1 MVGCAIRVNLIG
13 DYHILISVHHT
24 ILVMGRNHFRNID
37 MSLLRFA
44 RPPITLLVS
53 NLAQCS
59 SFRKLFLTFALHV
72 TILLVK
78 RQQVMSFANVGVIL
92 DRIHVD

>member
-1 MVGCAIRVNLIG
+1 
-13 DYHILISVHHT
+13 
-24 ILVMGRNHFRNID
+24 
-37 MSLLRFA
+37 
-44 RPPITLLVS
+44 
-53 NLAQCS
+53 
-59 SFRKLFLTFALHV
+59 LFLTFALHV